1 MDAGARGKLRANVG
15 SRPGRMPPAAA
26 LTSLSISWLVGHQ
39 RLNRLTKFVII
50 YNFLPKLRTLEE
62 KLNWIFDVFDT
73 DGSGSIDQSEL
84 YNIVHGLFCMAG
96 IEVPSEVL
104 VARSEVIH
112 TYVYS

>member
-1 MDAGARGKLRANVG
+1 M
-15 SRPGRMPPAAA
+15 
-26 LTSLSISWLVGHQ
+26 
-39 RLNRLTKFVII
+39 
-50 YNFLPKLRTLEE
+50 
-62 KLNWIFDVFDT
+62 FDT